1 MFGSVVLDTRPMDL
15 MDMILNLH
23 SHIKVFILAAIFQ
36 PVRLVFQFEVASAKE
51 P

>member
-15 MDMILNLH
+15 MGMILNLH

-36 PVRLVFQFEVASAKE
+36 PIHLVFQFEVASAKV